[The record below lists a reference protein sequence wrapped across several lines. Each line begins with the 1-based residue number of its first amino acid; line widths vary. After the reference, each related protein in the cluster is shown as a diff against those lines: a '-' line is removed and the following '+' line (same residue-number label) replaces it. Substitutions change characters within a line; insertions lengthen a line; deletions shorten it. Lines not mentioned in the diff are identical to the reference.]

1 METKSWLVI
10 HHIIQIKKA
19 AYRQL
24 FLFVVFK
31 FLLNDQREFAVFAFS
46 LFDPVSLLI
55 VLVYIVFLL
64 GYGTISFVDNV
75 LSFITFLI
83 IGRGYLF

>member
-10 HHIIQIKKA
+10 HYIIQIKKA

-31 FLLNDQREFAVFAFS
+31 FLLND
-46 LFDPVSLLI
+46 
-55 VLVYIVFLL
+55 
-64 GYGTISFVDNV
+64 
-75 LSFITFLI
+75 
-83 IGRGYLF
+83 